1 MSVQEIIVGV
11 VGALVGLGELV
22 MLPVVW
28 RGWFSRRET
37 RFRGRL
43 ISHGDAAFMF
53 WGGPIVRRG
62 LARAFVPVMLAWCG
76 GVVGYWVAALNG
88 GAAGARAP
96 QAAKVAA
103 VVTAVWF
110 GVWLVVAAPVVLLNR
125 PKLLVPPSQRGEPGA
140 FAEWQSARRKR
151 SQRRPRPRASAHR

>member
-1 MSVQEIIVGV
+1 MSAQEIVVGV

-28 RGWFSRRET
+28 RGWFTRRKT

-53 WGGPIVRRG
+53 WGGPIFRRG

-88 GAAGARAP
+88 GAAGASAP
-96 QAAKVAA
+96 DAAKVAA
-103 VVTAVWF
+103 MVTAAWLGVWF
-110 GVWLVVAAPVVLLNR
+110 VVAAAIVLFSR
-125 PKLLVPPSQRGEPGA
+125 PKLLVPPPQRGEPGA
-140 FAEWQSARRKR
+140 LAEWRSARRKR
-151 SQRRPRPRASAHR
+151 SPRRQGPKASARR